1 MTALGIAGGV
11 AGALA
16 VSRVLQGLLFGVSAT
31 APWAYAAVAAALGAA
46 ALAGTALPAL
56 RAASIDPVAS
66 LRGE

>member
-1 MTALGIAGGV
+1 MAALGIGIGV
-11 AGALA
+11 LAALG
-16 VSRVLQGLLFGVSAT
+16 VSGVLRGLLFGVSAT
-31 APWAYAAVAAALGAA
+31 APWVYAAVAVGLGLA